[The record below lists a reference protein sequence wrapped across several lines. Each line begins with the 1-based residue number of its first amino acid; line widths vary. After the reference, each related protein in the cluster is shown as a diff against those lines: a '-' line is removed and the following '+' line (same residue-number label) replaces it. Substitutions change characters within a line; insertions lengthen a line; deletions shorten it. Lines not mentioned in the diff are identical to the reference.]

1 MDFLLDAINN
11 WLKELLISGIT
22 NNLTGLF
29 DSLNRRSRALP
40 PKWGR
45 RLPIERQHL

>member
-29 DSLNRRSRALP
+29 DLSTKRSRALP
-40 PKWGR
+40 PRWV
-45 RLPIERQHL
+45 